1 MWGKRQTG
9 PRGELGVIWG
19 LMSYVSKIDRRSL
32 ECKKGWVCRV
42 RLAYSPTAMSSFFP
56 SYNVAQMDFADDDLV
71 GLVSNERSTNDKHA
85 HTNSSRTHNIFD
97 ISAPPYTAPPYHFSP
112 HFNSTI
118 PPLGTQYGNEH
129 TDSRSRSRSRPP
141 SVGPTRS
148 ATTRGRR
155 TNSISSTSPP
165 PQSRPNPSHII
176 IPTRPG
182 PSPSP
187 SSALSTGWY
196 IPPTPD
202 SLGNPHSLP
211 YPHYDDHQQQHQGMV
226 SASFPN
232 FSPASA
238 FTPPPSSNANS
249 QDKQALLANEKRR
262 RRRESHNAVER
273 RRRDNIN
280 EKITELATLIP
291 ECLLEGAGTNGN
303 GTSAASPPAPDD
315 LWGSLLKEDESPP
328 PVGVADVVA
337 NGATGNGAVIKAN
350 KGMILSKSVEY
361 IRFLQQ
367 LVTTQG
373 ARNRELENELRGLR
387 GEPPAPAYT
396 FPTNGSP
403 LGDVDEE
410 EEHEEDPVVKKE
422 EETERGRRR
431 VRQGV
436 GEGMDVDGV

>member
-1 MWGKRQTG
+1 MQGPSRLLTHRHVFLLPVVQRRTDGLCRRRPRWPRIKRTLNKRQTR
-9 PRGELGVIWG
+9 PHKLVPYAQHLRHQ
-19 LMSYVSKIDRRSL
+19 RSPL
-32 ECKKGWVCRV
+32 HC
-42 RLAYSPTAMSSFFP
+42 TALPFF
-56 SYNVAQMDFADDDLV
+56 AALQF
-71 GLVSNERSTNDKHA
+71 
-85 HTNSSRTHNIFD
+85 
-97 ISAPPYTAPPYHFSP
+97 YH
-112 HFNSTI
+112 

-337 NGATGNGAVIKAN
+337 NGATGNGCRYQSEQGYDSQQECRVYSVRTFLPRW
-350 KGMILSKSVEY
+350 LSHL
-361 IRFLQQ
+361 I
-367 LVTTQG
+367 
-373 ARNRELENELRGLR
+373 
-387 GEPPAPAYT
+387 
-396 FPTNGSP
+396 P
-403 LGDVDEE
+403 L
-410 EEHEEDPVVKKE
+410 
-422 EETERGRRR
+422 
-431 VRQGV
+431 
-436 GEGMDVDGV
+436 